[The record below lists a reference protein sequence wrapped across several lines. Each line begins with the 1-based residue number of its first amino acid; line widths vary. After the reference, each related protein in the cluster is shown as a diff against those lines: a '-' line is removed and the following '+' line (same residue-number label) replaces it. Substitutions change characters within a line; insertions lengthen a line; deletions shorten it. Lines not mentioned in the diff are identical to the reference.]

1 MDQSPKGVGL
11 IALGLGCFASAS
23 AKRFFVGLVFSA
35 ATHWRVFDLFRPSP
49 ILNAYPLQHIAA
61 AGSSRLGCS
70 SSYYILLVFH
80 DRIYRSAFVARSLL
94 TEQRIFAD
102 HWDRWLWPRQSP
114 MMLVIPPAC
123 WWIRLRD
130 DSSLDPVGV
139 DEACALC
146 LLHAVAAT
154 CSGQSQEL
162 G

>member
-11 IALGLGCFASAS
+11 IALGLGLFRKCIS
-23 AKRFFVGLVFSA
+23 KKILCGPRFFSA

-94 TEQRIFAD
+94 TEQGIFAD
-102 HWDRWLWPRQSP
+102 H
-114 MMLVIPPAC
+114 
-123 WWIRLRD
+123 
-130 DSSLDPVGV
+130 
-139 DEACALC
+139 
-146 LLHAVAAT
+146 
-154 CSGQSQEL
+154 
-162 G
+162 